1 MAHIPL
7 GSLPALNGARFD
19 VIAQVELAVVHENV
33 DVYAHAVVERFPDV
47 VRKNVPGGRVL
58 ATWVELV
65 RDLREQVQ
73 SGLTPLQLQYLESI
87 AVFAQFIGVCLRTD
101 KRALALTSCEGWR
114 YRPDQVPRRPTASGG
129 EGHRSP

>member
-1 MAHIPL
+1 MAHNPL
-7 GSLPALNGARFD
+7 AALPALNSARAD
-19 VIAQVELAVVHENV
+19 VIAQVQLAVVLENV
-33 DVYAHAVVERFPDV
+33 DLYAHAVVERFPDV

-87 AVFAQFIGVCLRTD
+87 AVLAQFIGVCLRLYT
-101 KRALALTSCEGWR
+101 RALALTSCEGGR
-114 YRPDQVPRRPTASGG
+114 YRLDQGPR
-129 EGHRSP
+129 